1 MMTPYKDVITS
12 SPDLTT
18 SSRDALGFMNII
30 ACSLR
35 RISFRIL
42 KSSWS
47 IPNIGGR
54 VTAINSL
61 NKWHYMACLQSKCWR
76 CTDIPHFHRCRAGS
90 HWFEYISFES
100 RSKWKR
106 KSINKSVSLPWRTNE
121 LLTALSTVVLTIKTS
136 ASFETCIFEHP
147 FPDNFLLRFC
157 SYFESARNSSFFD
170 LKCIFSQ

>member
-18 SSRDALGFMNII
+18 SSWDALGFMNII

-90 HWFEYISFES
+90 HWFEYTYISFES

-106 KSINKSVSLPWRTNE
+106 KSINKSVSLPWRTNG

-136 ASFETCIFEHP
+136 ASSEAYIVEHP
-147 FPDNFLLRFC
+147 FTTI
-157 SYFESARNSSFFD
+157 FFY
-170 LKCIFSQ
+170 